1 MDKMLALCAAWKRKD
16 PRDAQ
21 EAELVLYI
29 YVYICI
35 YIYVYVYAQPLQCR
49 LLCPAVRVCV
59 PNVFLMCS

>member
-35 YIYVYVYAQPLQCR
+35 YIYMYMYMHNLFNVVCSA
-49 LLCPAVRVCV
+49 LLCVF
-59 PNVFLMCS
+59 VFLMCS